1 MSEPTPRD
9 QRENTSTAI
18 ADVLAGGFRKLV
30 FPEPLE
36 SGYRA
41 FNAQRSA
48 EMIRRIMPWVT
59 PFWLVAAGVLAIG
72 FGDVAGTWINNA
84 MLPVGVAIAWLWM
97 AMLTRWLEHDVHLHV
112 GLALVVA
119 QFATLRTVFL
129 LGDDPFSL
137 YVILQSIYLLVI
149 LFTLS
154 RLPMPTALLCALLPG
169 VAALATA
176 GVEQLAIDWMKTLQF
191 YGNTLMLGLVIGY
204 VLEHRERAAWLTAQ
218 QRDREMQELSALRAS
233 ADAASRRQQRLSEYL
248 QLISGNPTPTEIA
261 GRTLAFLI
269 EHTGAQVG
277 AIFVTTGSRLRR
289 AAARGLDGE
298 TRLPEDLG
306 RGETLIGQAAEN
318 RRRMRLFHL
327 PDDYCSIR
335 TATGSMRPA
344 ELLIEP
350 VHSDGRTLAVIEL
363 GSLHRFSDEQVELVD
378 HLAPTVAGALVA
390 AMARD
395 RLADVDFDEFAPMDA
410 STTSGFML

>member
-1 MSEPTPRD
+1 M
-9 QRENTSTAI
+9 NTSAKHGKHAGNSTTI
-18 ADVLAGGFRKLV
+18 AGVLNDGFRKLV

-36 SGYRA
+36 SNYRE

-59 PFWLVAAGVLAIG
+59 PFWLVAAGLLAVG
-72 FGDVAGTWINNA
+72 FSDVAGTWIHNA
-84 MLPVGVAIAWLWM
+84 MLPVGVAIGWLWLTM
-97 AMLTRWLEHDVHLHV
+97 FTRWLERDVHLHV
-112 GLALVVA
+112 GLALVLA

-129 LGDDPFSL
+129 LGDDPFAL

-154 RLPMPTALLCALLPG
+154 RLPLSSALLCALLPG
-169 VAALATA
+169 VLALLAASA
-176 GVEQLAIDWMKTLQF
+176 EHLAIDWMQLLQF
-191 YGNTLMLGLVIGY
+191 YGNTLMLGAVIGY
-204 VLEHRERAAWLTAQ
+204 VLEHRERTAWLTAQ
-218 QRDREMQELSALRAS
+218 QRDTEMRELSELRAS
-233 ADAASRRQQRLSEYL
+233 ADAASRRQQRLSDYL
-248 QLISGNPTPTEIA
+248 QCISGNPTPTEIA

-277 AIFVTTGSRLRR
+277 AIFVSSGSRMRR

-318 RRRMRLFHL
+318 RRRMRLLHL
-327 PDDYCSIR
+327 PDDYCAIR
-335 TATGSMRPA
+335 TATGATRPA
-344 ELLIEP
+344 EVLIEP
-350 VHSDGRTLAVIEL
+350 VHSNGRTLAVIEL
-363 GSLHRFSDEQVELVD
+363 GSLHHFSDESVELVD

-395 RLADVDFDEFAPMDA
+395 QLADVDFDEFAAPDA
-410 STTSGFML
+410 PATPGFML